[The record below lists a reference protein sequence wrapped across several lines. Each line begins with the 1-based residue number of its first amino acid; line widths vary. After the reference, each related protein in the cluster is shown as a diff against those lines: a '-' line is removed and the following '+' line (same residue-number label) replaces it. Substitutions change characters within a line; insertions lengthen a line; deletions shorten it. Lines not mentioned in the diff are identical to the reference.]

1 MPQQPFRTVSMGE
14 KLQRLKGSTLRMPR
28 VVGKRKRRSERHSR
42 GAWRGR
48 GRIHKVHLGGGEYGV
63 GQPPYVGK

>member
-28 VVGKRKRRSERHSR
+28 VVGKRREGQKDT
-42 GAWRGR
+42 
-48 GRIHKVHLGGGEYGV
+48 LGELGEAGGESTRFTWEEV
-63 GQPPYVGK
+63 SME